1 MQQSAPGRHGLGEVA
16 GIFDAAVGDDGD
28 VALARLADGIDQ
40 RRQLRHADAGDDA
53 GGADRARP
61 DADLD
66 GIGARVDQGARP
78 LGRGDIA
85 GDDLADVA
93 EALDRGDGGD
103 HALGMAM
110 GGVDDDD
117 VDLGLQQRLGALQPL
132 GPDAGGRGDAQAALL
147 VLAGI
152 GEFLRLLDILDGDE
166 PDAAIGL
173 VHHQQL
179 LDPVLMQQALGLVAA
194 DVVRHRDQPVLG
206 HQLADGLALVAG
218 EADVAVGEDADQ
230 LAAAALHHGEARD
243 LILLHQAEGIG
254 RAAARDGWSAD

>member
-1 MQQSAPGRHGLGEVA
+1 MRVVQIEPG
-16 GIFDAAVGDDGD
+16 
-28 VALARLADGIDQ
+28 
-40 RRQLRHADAGDDA
+40 
-53 GGADRARP
+53 P

-66 GIGARVDQGARP
+66 GIGAGIDERARA
-78 LGRGDIA
+78 LGGGDIA

-132 GPDAGGRGDAQAALL
+132 GPDAGGRGGAQAALL

-166 PDAAIGL
+166 ADAAIGL

-179 LDPVLMQQALGLVAA
+179 LDAVLMQQPLGLVAA
-194 DVVRHRDQPVLG
+194 DVV
-206 HQLADGLALVAG
+206 LAP
-218 EADVAVGEDADQ
+218 
-230 LAAAALHHGEARD
+230 
-243 LILLHQAEGIG
+243 
-254 RAAARDGWSAD
+254 